1 MTRPWLLMLAGWPAL
16 ALADAPPAA
25 PVDSYRFLHVTIDT
39 PWHIFLF
46 LLVGVFAPF
55 ILMVV
60 LVWRNYW
67 RRWTQAQVT
76 PALTPGPSPA
86 QRERGDVSP
95 ALTPGLSSAGVG
107 EGSQEPPLSRSAG
120 EGPGVRAPGKTPT

>member
-1 MTRPWLLMLAGWPAL
+1 MTRWCWLVLAGWPGL
-16 ALADAPPAA
+16 LLADAPPAA

-60 LVWRNYW
+60 LVWRNSW
-67 RRWTQAQVT
+67 RRWTQSNPPESGK
-76 PALTPGPSPA
+76 PA
-86 QRERGDVSP
+86 E
-95 ALTPGLSSAGVG
+95 SSKI
-107 EGSQEPPLSRSAG
+107 E
-120 EGPGVRAPGKTPT
+120 